1 MRHSNS
7 WIQRL
12 VAIAIFILLEIASL
26 NMLRR
31 NAPLQRMWV
40 ARVAHGFMGSM
51 WGSSQRIGD
60 YFALRRINADL
71 AEENAELR
79 RENAQLQDM
88 IHLAKVDT
96 MRYGISKVKGFSYV
110 PCEIRKISRNKQH
123 NYMILDKGREDG
135 IQENSGVITRNGV
148 VGIVEA
154 VSEHY
159 CYALSLQNTD
169 ISVSARIGEEGA
181 TGLLSWDGYSS
192 NGATLREIPL
202 QYKFE
207 KGDTVYTS
215 GHSLVFPPDIPL
227 GVAGDSH
234 VVNGQVNEIKVT
246 LFQDFTAIRYV
257 TVAYNNAKKEVEGLT
272 K

>member
-1 MRHSNS
+1 MRQSGIWVNR
-7 WIQRL
+7 I

-40 ARVAHGFMGSM
+40 ARAAHGFMGSV
-51 WGSSQRIGD
+51 WGSSQRIAD
-60 YFALRRINADL
+60 YFSLRKQNEALAL
-71 AEENAELR
+71 ENAELR
-79 RENAQLQDM
+79 RQNAMLEE
-88 IHLAKVDT
+88 IAHHARVDT
-96 MRYGISKVKGFSYV
+96 MRYGISRVRGFIYV
-110 PCEIRKISRNKQH
+110 PCEISKISRGKQH

-135 IQENSGVITRNGV
+135 IMENAGVITSSGV

-154 VSEHY
+154 VSAHY
-159 CYALSLQNTD
+159 CYALTLQNKD

-192 NGATLREIPL
+192 NGALLREIPL
-202 QYKFE
+202 QFKFE

-227 GVAGDSH
+227 GVAGNSRI
-234 VVNGQVNEIKVT
+234 VNGQVNEISVT
-246 LFQDFTAIRYV
+246 LFQDFTALRYV
-257 TVAYNNAKKEVEGLT
+257 TVAYNKAQQEVEGLV

>member
-1 MRHSNS
+1 MRNSNS
-7 WIQRL
+7 WIPRL
-12 VAIAIFILLEIASL
+12 IAIAIFILLEIASL

-40 ARVAHGFMGSM
+40 ARAAHGFMGSI
-51 WGSSQRIGD
+51 WGGSQRVGD
-60 YFALRRINADL
+60 YFALRRINAEL

-79 RENAQLQDM
+79 RQNSQLEDIVHQ
-88 IHLAKVDT
+88 AKVDT
-96 MRYGISKVKGFSYV
+96 MRYGITRVKGFTYV

-123 NYMILDKGREDG
+123 NYMILDKGLEDG

-192 NGATLREIPL
+192 NGASLREIPL

-246 LFQDFTAIRYV
+246 LFQDFTALRYV
-257 TVAYNNAKKEVEGLT
+257 TVAFNNAKKEVEGLA

>member
-1 MRHSNS
+1 MRQRGS

-12 VAIAIFILLEIASL
+12 IAIAIFILLEIASL

-40 ARVAHGFMGSM
+40 ARAAHGFMGSM
-51 WGSSQRIGD
+51 WGSSQRVGD
-60 YFALRRINADL
+60 YFALRKINASL

-79 RENAQLQDM
+79 RQNALLQD
-88 IHLAKVDT
+88 IAHQARVDT
-96 MRYGISKVKGFSYV
+96 MLYGISRVKGFRYV

-135 IQENSGVITRNGV
+135 ILENSGIITPDGV

-154 VSEHY
+154 VSAHY

-169 ISVSARIGEEGA
+169 ISVSARFGEEGA

-192 NGATLREIPL
+192 NGALLREIPL
-202 QYKFE
+202 QFKYE

-227 GVAGDSH
+227 GVAGDSR
-234 VVNGQVNEIKVT
+234 VINGAVNEIKVK
-246 LFQDFTAIRYV
+246 LFQDFTALRYV
-257 TVAYNNAKKEVEGLT
+257 TVAYNNAQKEMGGLI